1 MLTFEGAV
9 FQQGSFIVSADFA
22 VSEGGVTAVI
32 GPSGAGKSTLLHGVA
47 GFVPQVA
54 GRTRVQGRDVTRAA
68 PQHRPVSMLFQD
80 NNLFPH
86 LTVMQNVA
94 LALGPRLR
102 PARDVR
108 DRVEEMLDHV
118 GLSGL
123 SDRKP
128 AGLSGG
134 QQSRVALA
142 RALLQDRPVVL
153 MDEPFSALGP
163 ALKDEMLDL
172 SVSLAQG
179 RTVVMITHD
188 PADAG
193 RIADAVIGV
202 VPGRALPPVPTQTF
216 LTDPPDEMRD
226 YFSLL

>member
-1 MLTFEGAV
+1 MLTFEKAV
-9 FQQGSFIVSADFA
+9 FQQGNFTLSADFE
-22 VSEGGVTAVI
+22 VPTGGVTAVI
-32 GPSGAGKSTLLHGVA
+32 GPSGAGKSTLLHGIA
-47 GFVPQVA
+47 GFAPQVTGQLMWDGQNIA
-54 GRTRVQGRDVTRAA
+54 AA
-68 PQHRPVSMLFQD
+68 PPQDRPVSMLFQD

-94 LALGPRLR
+94 LALGPTLR
-102 PARDVR
+102 PGRDKQ
-108 DRVEEMLDHV
+108 DRVQDMLTRV
-118 GLSGL
+118 GLDGL

-142 RALLQDRPVVL
+142 RALLQDRPVML

-172 SVSLAQG
+172 SVSLAKG

-202 VPGRALPPVPTQTF
+202 VPGQALPPVATQTF
-216 LTDPPDEMRD
+216 LTNPPAEMRD
-226 YFSLL
+226 YFSPL